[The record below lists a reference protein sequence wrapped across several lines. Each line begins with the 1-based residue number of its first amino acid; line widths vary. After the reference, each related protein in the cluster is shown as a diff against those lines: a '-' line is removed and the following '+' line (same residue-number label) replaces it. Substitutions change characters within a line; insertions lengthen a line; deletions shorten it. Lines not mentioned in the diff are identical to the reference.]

1 MAVIAGS
8 IINRVLAM
16 VSRFFGLL
24 LAWEKKYMASRHF
37 FSGAG
42 GKSMDEFQRRMIVQ
56 SISPP
61 VQLEVAQEEATH
73 PPFPYRWYLCRAL
86 LIAAL
91 LVFLFYES

>member
-1 MAVIAGS
+1 
-8 IINRVLAM
+8 
-16 VSRFFGLL
+16 
-24 LAWEKKYMASRHF
+24 
-37 FSGAG
+37 
-42 GKSMDEFQRRMIVQ
+42 MDEFQRRMIVQ